1 MATHAI
7 GNRLSSSGVPI
18 YNYNSSNELTSNSN
32 GGYTYDSNGNTLT
45 DATGRSFTWNFEN
58 RLTQAVVPGTN
69 GGTTTFKYDP
79 FGRRIQKSGPR
90 GTTNY
95 LYDGQDLLEEV
106 DSSGN
111 VMARYTDGRGIDQPL
126 SMLRGS
132 TNAYY
137 LSDGIRSITSLSNSA
152 GALANTYTYDS
163 FGKLTAS
170 TGTLTNPFQFTGRD
184 FDQETGTYY
193 YRHRYYDPQT
203 GRFMSEDPV
212 TFLGGNNFYAYVL
225 NDPTDLVDPTG
236 LFGVHG
242 NWCGPDWTG
251 GHREQYDPAHDISG
265 PSGPYY
271 NGPIDYTDSVCRDHD
286 ICYYDCRRDHK
297 CDKGSR
303 RNCMRDCDH
312 NLIYELTRF
321 PGRYEGTV
329 DAAAGIIVTGG
340 IAADAYYPNA
350 GDNDKSL
357 SQLSKEMI
365 PTKDSAALVGRNTL
379 EVKNIRTVLKFT
391 VIGIVLGLL
400 IGWLLSLVSGNYYV
414 TLAVGLLGLLIGV
427 ILGIVH
433 RNDPSV

>member
-45 DATGRSFTWNFEN
+45 DATGRSFTWDFEN

-350 GDNDKSL
+350 GDNDKSCPNC
-357 SQLSKEMI
+357 QK
-365 PTKDSAALVGRNTL
+365 K
-379 EVKNIRTVLKFT
+379 
-391 VIGIVLGLL
+391 
-400 IGWLLSLVSGNYYV
+400 
-414 TLAVGLLGLLIGV
+414 
-427 ILGIVH
+427 
-433 RNDPSV
+433 